1 MLAAVI
7 IENENKRRGW
17 SEEEVATLAK
27 INIDEF
33 REIASGKKDPNY
45 EQAIRLSDV
54 YNIPL
59 AAFMS
64 SGKQPI
70 YINTGSGSY
79 NNSVNCYI
87 GTYSGDVGL
96 KDLVKELIDIIQ
108 KK

>member
-17 SEEEVATLAK
+17 SDEDVAALAN

-33 REIASGKKDPNY
+33 RDIASGRKDPDY
-45 EQAIRLSDV
+45 EQAIKLSEV

-59 AAFMS
+59 AAFTS

-87 GTYSGDVGL
+87 GTYSGELGL
-96 KDLVKELIDIIQ
+96 KDLLKELIDIIQ
-108 KK
+108 KR

>member
-1 MLAAVI
+1 MIASMI

-17 SEEEVATLAK
+17 TDEEVATLAN
-27 INIDEF
+27 INLDEF
-33 REIASGKKDPNY
+33 KEIASGTKDPNY
-45 EQAIRLSDV
+45 EQAIKLAEI
-54 YNIPL
+54 YNIPV
-59 AAFMS
+59 AAFIS

-96 KDLVKELIDIIQ
+96 KDLVKELINMIR

>member
-1 MLAAVI
+1 MLASVI

-17 SEEEVATLAK
+17 SDEEVATLAN
-27 INIDEF
+27 INIEEF
-33 REIASGKKDPNY
+33 KDIAAGKKDPNY
-45 EQAIRLSDV
+45 EQALKLSEI
-54 YNIPL
+54 YSIPL
-59 AAFMS
+59 AAFVY

-70 YINTGSGSY
+70 YINTGSGNY

-96 KDLVKELIDIIQ
+96 KDLVKELINIIN